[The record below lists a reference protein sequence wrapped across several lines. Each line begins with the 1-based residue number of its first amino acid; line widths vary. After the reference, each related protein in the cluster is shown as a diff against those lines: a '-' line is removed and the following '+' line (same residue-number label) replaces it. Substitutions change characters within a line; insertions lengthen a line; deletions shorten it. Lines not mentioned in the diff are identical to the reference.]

1 MTLGREGTS
10 YANHMP
16 GIAKEKIEIA
26 SENPDVPLLKR
37 VEAGY
42 IHTKHYH
49 THAHYDFWH

>member
-42 IHTKHYH
+42 IHTKH
-49 THAHYDFWH
+49 